1 MQLQKNM
8 EDELRDYGLSEK
20 EIKVYIACLK
30 AGACTANR
38 ISELADLRRGT
49 TYDILE
55 SLKEKGLISSF
66 KSGKKSHFQATE
78 PKELLVLLKEK
89 GRRLAEIIPSLEKI
103 KLSITKKPE
112 IGLFEGFKGILTMLE
127 ELYKEKEILLYGSAE
142 KVAQV
147 LRHIPKAFALKR
159 AREKIYMRVIFE
171 HSEEAEFRLN
181 DPQIKKVTSMKFL
194 EEMRKFPSVTLVAG
208 DKVGIIPLERELLA
222 ILIKNKETS
231 ETQKLIFENF
241 WKQATK

>member
-1 MQLQKNM
+1 M
-8 EDELRDYGLSEK
+8 EEELRDYGLSEK
-20 EIKVYIACLK
+20 EIKVYVACLK

-89 GRRLAEIIPSLEKI
+89 ERRLAEIIPSLEKI
-103 KLSITKKPE
+103 KSSVIKKPE
-112 IGLFEGFKGILTMLE
+112 IVLFEGFKGVLTMLE

-159 AREKIYMRVIFE
+159 AREKIFMRIIFE
-171 HSEEAEFRLN
+171 HSEDAEFRMK
-181 DPQIKKVTSMKFL
+181 DPRIEKVTKMRFV
-194 EEMRKFPSVTLVAG
+194 EEMKKFPTVTLIAG
-208 DKVGIIPLERELLA
+208 EKVGIIPLERELIA

-231 ETQKLIFENF
+231 ETQRLIFENY
-241 WKQATK
+241 WRQATK

>member
-1 MQLQKNM
+1 M
-8 EDELRDYGLSEK
+8 EEVLKDYGLSEK
-20 EIKVYIACLK
+20 EIKVYLGCLK

-66 KSGKKSHFQATE
+66 KSGKKQHFQATE
-78 PKELLVLLKEK
+78 PRELLALLKEK
-89 GRRLAEIIPSLEKI
+89 EKRLQEIIPSLEKI
-103 KLSITKKPE
+103 KSSVIKKPE
-112 IGLFEGFKGILTMLE
+112 IVLFEGFKGILTMLE
-127 ELYKEKEILLYGSAE
+127 DIYKEKEILLYGSAE

-159 AREKIYMRVIFE
+159 AREKIYMRILFE
-171 HSEEAEFRLN
+171 HSEDAEFRLK
-181 DPQIKKVTSMKFL
+181 DPKVSKVTKMRFL

-208 DKVGIIPLERELLA
+208 EKVGIIPLERELLA

-231 ETQKLIFENF
+231 ETQRLIFENF
-241 WKQATK
+241 WRQAKK

>member
-49 TYDILE
+49 TYDIIE
-55 SLKEKGLISSF
+55 SLKEK
-66 KSGKKSHFQATE
+66 
-78 PKELLVLLKEK
+78 
-89 GRRLAEIIPSLEKI
+89 
-103 KLSITKKPE
+103 
-112 IGLFEGFKGILTMLE
+112 GFKGILTMLE

-241 WKQATK
+241 WKQAKK

>member
-1 MQLQKNM
+1 M
-8 EDELRDYGLSEK
+8 EEVLKEYGLSEK
-20 EIKVYIACLK
+20 EIKVYLACLK

-55 SLKEKGLISSF
+55 SLKEKGLISLF
-66 KSGKKSHFQATE
+66 KSGKKQHFQATE
-78 PKELLVLLKEK
+78 PRELLALLKEK
-89 GRRLAEIIPSLEKI
+89 EKRLQEIIPSLEKI
-103 KLSITKKPE
+103 KLSVIKKPE
-112 IGLFEGFKGILTMLE
+112 IVLFEGFKGILTMLE
-127 ELYKEKEILLYGSAE
+127 DIYKEKEILLYGSAE

-159 AREKIYMRVIFE
+159 AREKIYMRILFE
-171 HSEEAEFRLN
+171 HSKDAEFRMK
-181 DPQIKKVTSMKFL
+181 DSRVKKVTKMRFL

-231 ETQKLIFENF
+231 ETQRLIFENY
-241 WKQATK
+241 WRQAKK